1 MCDIMLEGIW
11 AISASPKKM
20 CKVVTVENREV
31 IADITQRHNIVLTV
45 MGHSGNWEM
54 IGSMFG
60 DPASRQNDNFSNGKY
75 ALAYK
80 QPHEGSADSIMKM
93 MRMHQFKK
101 FKKNGGVVESQRIMR
116 HIIANRKETILYTLI
131 ADQNPIG
138 KDKMIVQF
146 LNQPTAMLGGP
157 EYIAAKL
164 NLPVVFLHIFRVRR
178 GRYSIRFTAITEDPS
193 MLEEGEI
200 TRRYARLLEESIN
213 KNRYNWLWS
222 HKRWKRELSREEKDT
237 YNNILLSQLKNP
249 FL

>member
-1 MCDIMLEGIW
+1 
-11 AISASPKKM
+11 
-20 CKVVTVENREV
+20 
-31 IADITQRHNIVLTV
+31 
-45 MGHSGNWEM
+45 
-54 IGSMFG
+54 
-60 DPASRQNDNFSNGKY
+60 
-75 ALAYK
+75 
-80 QPHEGSADSIMKM
+80 
-93 MRMHQFKK
+93 
-101 FKKNGGVVESQRIMR
+101 
-116 HIIANRKETILYTLI
+116 
-131 ADQNPIG
+131 
-138 KDKMIVQF
+138 MIVQF